1 MKYLKKFLERIEESD
16 LDDILD
22 ILQYVGETTPK
33 IWQDDFVRLS
43 DGILVVYF
51 EDCDSNPDIKE
62 IEDCQS
68 RLMSNGY
75 RLISYDL
82 DSTGL
87 WFLVMTKELESKYKD
102 KLHFNFIEDLK
113 FKKRIFNAASLAQGG
128 FNYCNKEYPSGDTI
142 SVIQNPQKTWFVT
155 DSITDQEEPAPLR
168 FGSDNK
174 VLANIDFLKAQHRVL
189 GIQQA
194 ISRRF

>member
-113 FKKRIFNAASLAQGG
+113 FKKRSFNSSNEL
-128 FNYCNKEYPSGDTI
+128 NYCNKEYPSGDTI
-142 SVIQNPQKTWFVT
+142 SVIQNPQKAWFVT
-155 DSITDQEEPAPLR
+155 DSITDQEEP
-168 FGSDNK
+168 SDNK

-189 GIQQA
+189 GIQQSL
-194 ISRRF
+194 SRGF

>member
-1 MKYLKKFLERIEESD
+1 MKYLKRFLERIEESD
-16 LDDILD
+16 IDDILD

-51 EDCDSNPDIKE
+51 EDATTPELKE

-82 DSTGL
+82 DETGL

-102 KLHFNFIEDLK
+102 KLLFKFIEDLNFRDFAFYTHHVFSTQDSRPSK
-113 FKKRIFNAASLAQGG
+113 YYNL
-128 FNYCNKEYPSGDTI
+128 NYPSGDSI
-142 SVIQNPQKTWFVT
+142 NIIQNLNKTWFVW
-155 DSITDQEEPAPLR
+155 DSITDNEEA
-168 FGSDNK
+168 SDNK
-174 VLANIDFLKAQHRVL
+174 VLANIDFLKTQHRVL
-189 GIQQA
+189 GIQQSL
-194 ISRRF
+194 SRGF

>member
-33 IWQDDFVRLS
+33 IWQNDFVRFS

-51 EDCDSNPDIKE
+51 ENDTMPDIKE
-62 IEDCQS
+62 IQDCQS
-68 RLMSNGY
+68 RLENIGY

-82 DSTGL
+82 DTTGL
-87 WFLVMTKELESKYKD
+87 WFLILTKELESKYKNE
-102 KLHFNFIEDLK
+102 FEFIEDLK
-113 FKKRIFNAASLAQGG
+113 FKSRPEGYQ
-128 FNYCNKEYPSGDTI
+128 YCTKKYPSNDLIFIQRNGAGD
-142 SVIQNPQKTWFVT
+142 WFVG
-155 DSITDQEEPAPLR
+155 DSITDQEEN
-168 FGSDNK
+168 SDNK

-189 GIQQA
+189 GIQQSL
-194 ISRRF
+194 SRRFNI

>member
-1 MKYLKKFLERIEESD
+1 MKYLKRFLERIEESD

-33 IWQDDFVRLS
+33 IWQDDFTRFS

-51 EDCDSNPDIKE
+51 EDCDSKPDIKE

-75 RLISYDL
+75 KLISYDL

-87 WFLVMTKELESKYKD
+87 WFLVMTNELKSIYKD
-102 KLHFNFIEDLK
+102 KLFFRFIEDLK
-113 FKKRIFNAASLAQGG
+113 FKKRFFNTTRSKIPCDDGMD
-128 FNYCNKEYPSGDTI
+128 YCNIEFSSGDTI
-142 SVIQNPQKTWFVT
+142 SVIQNRNKTWFVT
-155 DSITDQEEPAPLR
+155 DTIIDQEEV
-168 FGSDNK
+168 SDNK
-174 VLANIDFLKAQHRVL
+174 VLANIDLLKAQHRVL

-194 ISRRF
+194 FSRRF

>member
-1 MKYLKKFLERIEESD
+1 MKYLKRFLERIEESD
-16 LDDILD
+16 IDDILD

-51 EDCDSNPDIKE
+51 EDATTPELKE

-82 DSTGL
+82 DETGL

-102 KLHFNFIEDLK
+102 ELRFKFIEDLD
-113 FKKRIFNAASLAQGG
+113 FKRNRNFDFSSVEINFN
-128 FNYCNKEYPSGDTI
+128 GDTI
-142 SVIQNPQKTWFVT
+142 YIQHIHQRYAKDWTIW
-155 DSITDQEEPAPLR
+155 DSITDVEEYE
-168 FGSDNK
+168 DENK
-174 VLANIDFLKAQHRVL
+174 VLANISLLKTQHKMR

-194 ISRRF
+194 LSRRF

>member
-51 EDCDSNPDIKE
+51 EDCDSKPDIKE

-102 KLHFNFIEDLK
+102 ELHFNFIEDLEL
-113 FKKRIFNAASLAQGG
+113 KKSKHFHFSSIEISFN
-128 FNYCNKEYPSGDTI
+128 GDTI
-142 SVIQNPQKTWFVT
+142 YIQHDEDWVIW
-155 DSITDQEEPAPLR
+155 DSITDDAEYEIK
-168 FGSDNK
+168 NK
-174 VLANIDFLKAQHRVL
+174 VLANISLLKTQHKIR

-194 ISRRF
+194 LSRRF